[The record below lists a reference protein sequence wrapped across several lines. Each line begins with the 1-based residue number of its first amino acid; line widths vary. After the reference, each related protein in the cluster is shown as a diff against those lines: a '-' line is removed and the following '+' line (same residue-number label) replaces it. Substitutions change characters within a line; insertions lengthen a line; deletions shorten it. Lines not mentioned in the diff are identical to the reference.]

1 MTKLALPRRL
11 PGIAFESAVPP
22 LAESLPRMDI
32 AVFVGFASA
41 GPVHVPVAVEDAAQF
56 TDIFGAD
63 LPLAW
68 DEEKGRQVYA
78 YLAPVVRSFFRN
90 GGRRCWV
97 IRVELPVSVN
107 GHWEFA
113 RCFLDPDLRH
123 MGTEQFMEA
132 ADFLCYQSPSPRS
145 LVGIHAALEIEEA
158 SLIAVPDATHLDWAL
173 DIREEELPHENSEA
187 PSVPGALF
195 SECRLHHVDAPTL
208 SIDRLGPNSF
218 VLSWTKIN
226 GATYTVEESVSPD
239 WSASQIIYRGSDNF
253 LKVVGY
259 PCGRYYYR
267 SYADVEGTKSR
278 WSNSVIFQQTGT
290 LRWKIKDPS
299 AYSSDELMEVHR
311 ALLRMCAARGDLF
324 AVLSLPEH
332 YRPGE
337 AMRYVEALKFVPGSA
352 TGLRSAGG
360 RDSPELS
367 FGAVYHPWLVG
378 REEGETVFRSI
389 PPDGGICG
397 IIAKRALA
405 RGAWVAPA
413 NELMTGVLT
422 LTPPIEDVQR
432 LELQQTHINLVRQE
446 PYGFVTLSADTLSDD
461 PDLRPVNVRRLL
473 MLLRRLALRLGT
485 RYVFE
490 PSDDSLRRMV
500 RCGFETLLDD
510 MFMRGAF
517 ASNTPAASYQV
528 VTSPSIN
535 TPESM
540 DQGRFI
546 VELKVAPSLPMTFL
560 TIRLLQTG
568 ERLSV
573 SEGS

>member
-1 MTKLALPRRL
+1 
-11 PGIAFESAVPP
+11 
-22 LAESLPRMDI
+22 MDI
-32 AVFVGFASA
+32 AVFIGFASS
-41 GPVHVPVAVEDAAQF
+41 GPLHVPVAVEDAAHF
-56 TDIFGAD
+56 TEIFGAD

-68 DEEKGRQVYA
+68 DEEKSEQVYA
-78 YLAPVVRSFFRN
+78 YLAPAVRSFFRN
-90 GGRRCWV
+90 GGRRCWI
-97 IRVELPVSVN
+97 IRVELPVPVD

-123 MGTEQFMEA
+123 MGTEHLMAA

-158 SLIAVPDATHLDWAL
+158 SLIAVPDAAHLDCAL

-195 SECRLHHVDAPTL
+195 SECGLHHVDAPTL
-208 SIDRLGPNSF
+208 TIDRLGPSSF

-226 GATYTVEESVSPD
+226 GATYTVEESVYPD
-239 WSASQIIYRGSDNF
+239 WSASQIIYRGGDNLF
-253 LKVVGY
+253 KVYGY

-267 SYADVEGTKSR
+267 SYADVEGTKSA
-278 WSNSVIFQQTGT
+278 WSNSVILQQTGT

-332 YRPGE
+332 YRQGE
-337 AMRYVEALKFVPGSA
+337 AIRYVEALKSVPGNA
-352 TGLRSAGG
+352 TGLRSVGG
-360 RDSPELS
+360 GDSPEFS

-389 PPDGGICG
+389 PPEGAICG
-397 IIAKRALA
+397 IMAKRALA

-413 NELMTGVLT
+413 NELMAGILT
-422 LTPPIEDVQR
+422 LTPRIDDSRR
-432 LELQQTHINLVRQE
+432 LELQQSHVNLVRQE
-446 PYGFVTLSADTLSDD
+446 PYGFVTLSADTLTDD
-461 PDLRPVNVRRLL
+461 PDLRPINVRRLL
-473 MLLRRLALRLGT
+473 ILLRRLALRHGT

-490 PSDDSLRRMV
+490 PHDDPFRRMV
-500 RCGFETLLDD
+500 QAGFEALLDD

-517 ASNTPAASYQV
+517 AGNTAGASYQV
-528 VTSPSIN
+528 ITNASIN
-535 TPESM
+535 TPQSV

-568 ERLSV
+568 DRLSI